1 MHSKIYVCMMIYLIG
16 PMGSGKTTI
25 GKILSSRLK
34 YQFFDTDEEIK
45 KKTGM
50 SISSIFDKQ
59 GESGFRIIESQTLEE
74 LSIKQKSII
83 STGGGIVLMKENR
96 VIMKNGTCIYLKIDF
111 EEQLKRL
118 TNSNDRPL
126 VSKNSDGS
134 IEMTNAAR
142 EPFFLDLAD
151 IVIDTSNLN
160 ENEVTQK
167 ILSSL
172 KSKNEN

>member
-1 MHSKIYVCMMIYLIG
+1 MHSKIYVSMMIYLIG

-45 KKTGM
+45 KKTDM
-50 SISSIFDKQ
+50 SISSIFDQQ

-118 TNSNDRPL
+118 ANSDDRPL
-126 VSKNSDGS
+126 LSKNSDGS
-134 IEMTNAAR
+134 IEKTNATR

-160 ENEVTQK
+160 ENEVTQQ

>member
-1 MHSKIYVCMMIYLIG
+1 
-16 PMGSGKTTI
+16 MGSGKTTI
-25 GKILSSRLK
+25 GKILSSQLK

-45 KKTGM
+45 KKIGM

-59 GESGFRIIESQTLEE
+59 GENAFRIIESKMLGE
-74 LSIKQKSII
+74 LSIKPKSVI

-111 EEQLKRL
+111 EGQIKRL
-118 TNSNDRPL
+118 ANSDDRPL
-126 VSKNSDGS
+126 VNKNSDRS
-134 IEMTNAAR
+134 IKNTNAAR

-160 ENEVTQK
+160 ENEVTQQ
-167 ILSSL
+167 ILNSL

>member
-45 KKTGM
+45 KKIGM

-59 GESGFRIIESQTLEE
+59 GESGFRIIESQTLKE
-74 LSIKQKSII
+74 LSIKSKSII

-118 TNSNDRPL
+118 ANSDDRPL

-134 IEMTNAAR
+134 IEKTNAAR

-160 ENEVTQK
+160 ENEVTQQ

>member
-1 MHSKIYVCMMIYLIG
+1 
-16 PMGSGKTTI
+16 MGSGKTTI

-45 KKTGM
+45 KKIGM

-118 TNSNDRPL
+118 ANSDDRPL

-134 IEMTNAAR
+134 IEKTNAAR

-160 ENEVTQK
+160 ENEVTQQ

>member
-1 MHSKIYVCMMIYLIG
+1 
-16 PMGSGKTTI
+16 
-25 GKILSSRLK
+25 
-34 YQFFDTDEEIK
+34 
-45 KKTGM
+45 
-50 SISSIFDKQ
+50 
-59 GESGFRIIESQTLEE
+59 
-74 LSIKQKSII
+74 
-83 STGGGIVLMKENR
+83 MKENR

-111 EEQLKRL
+111 DEQLKRL
-118 TNSNDRPL
+118 ANSDDRPL

-134 IEMTNAAR
+134 IKKTNEAR

>member
-45 KKTGM
+45 KKIGM

-59 GESGFRIIESQTLEE
+59 GESGFRILESQMLEE
-74 LSIKQKSII
+74 LSIKPKSII

-96 VIMKNGTCIYLKIDF
+96 VIMKNGTCIYLKVGF

-118 TNSNDRPL
+118 VNSDDRPL
-126 VSKNSDGS
+126 VSKNSDES
-134 IEMTNAAR
+134 IKKTNAAR

-160 ENEVTQK
+160 ENEVTQQ

-172 KSKNEN
+172 KSNNEN

>member
-1 MHSKIYVCMMIYLIG
+1 
-16 PMGSGKTTI
+16 MGSGKTTI

-45 KKTGM
+45 KKMGM

-59 GESGFRIIESQTLEE
+59 GESGFRIIESQILEE
-74 LSIKQKSII
+74 LSIKPKSII
-83 STGGGIVLMKENR
+83 STGGGIVLMKKNR
-96 VIMKNGTCIYLKIDF
+96 VIMKNGTCIYLKIDLD
-111 EEQLKRL
+111 EQLKRL
-118 TNSNDRPL
+118 ANSDDRPL

-134 IEMTNAAR
+134 IEKTNEAR

-151 IVIDTSNLN
+151 IVIDTSNLK
-160 ENEVTQK
+160 ENEVTQQ

>member
-34 YQFFDTDEEIK
+34 YLFFDTDEEIK
-45 KKTGM
+45 KKIGM

-59 GESGFRIIESQTLEE
+59 GESGFRIIESQTLEG
-74 LSIKQKSII
+74 LSIKSKSII

-118 TNSNDRPL
+118 ANSDDRPL
-126 VSKNSDGS
+126 VSKNFDGS
-134 IEMTNAAR
+134 IEKTNAAR

-160 ENEVTQK
+160 ENEVTQQ

>member
-45 KKTGM
+45 KKIGM

-59 GESGFRIIESQTLEE
+59 GESGFRIIESQILEE
-74 LSIKQKSII
+74 LSIKPKSII
-83 STGGGIVLMKENR
+83 STGGGIVLKKENR
-96 VIMKNGTCIYLKIDF
+96 IIMKNGTCIYLKIDF
-111 EEQLKRL
+111 DEQLKRL
-118 TNSNDRPL
+118 ANSDDRPL

-134 IEMTNAAR
+134 IEKTNEAR

-160 ENEVTQK
+160 ENEVTQQ

>member
-45 KKTGM
+45 KKLGM

-59 GESGFRIIESQTLEE
+59 GESGFRIIESQILEE
-74 LSIKQKSII
+74 LSIKSKSII

-118 TNSNDRPL
+118 ANSDDRPL
-126 VSKNSDGS
+126 VSKNFDGS
-134 IEMTNAAR
+134 IEKTNAAR

-160 ENEVTQK
+160 KNEVTQQ

>member
-1 MHSKIYVCMMIYLIG
+1 
-16 PMGSGKTTI
+16 MGSGKTTI

-59 GESGFRIIESQTLEE
+59 GESGFRIIESQMLEE
-74 LSIKQKSII
+74 LSIKSKSII

-118 TNSNDRPL
+118 ANSDDRPL
-126 VSKNSDGS
+126 VSKKPDVS
-134 IEMTNAAR
+134 IKKTNAAR

-160 ENEVTQK
+160 ENEVTQQ

>member
-1 MHSKIYVCMMIYLIG
+1 
-16 PMGSGKTTI
+16 MGSGKTTI

-45 KKTGM
+45 KKKGM

-59 GESGFRIIESQTLEE
+59 GESGFRIIESQILEE
-74 LSIKQKSII
+74 LSIKSKSII
-83 STGGGIVLMKENR
+83 STGGGIVLMRENR

-111 EEQLKRL
+111 DEQLKRL
-118 TNSNDRPL
+118 ANSDDRPL
-126 VSKNSDGS
+126 VNKNSVRS
-134 IEMTNAAR
+134 IEKTNAAR

-160 ENEVTQK
+160 ESEVTQQ
-167 ILSSL
+167 IVSSL

>member
-1 MHSKIYVCMMIYLIG
+1 
-16 PMGSGKTTI
+16 MGSGKTTI

-45 KKTGM
+45 KKIGM

-59 GESGFRIIESQTLEE
+59 GESGFRIIESQLLEE
-74 LSIKQKSII
+74 LSAKPESII

-118 TNSNDRPL
+118 TNSDDRPL
-126 VSKNSDGS
+126 VSKNSYSS
-134 IEMTNAAR
+134 IKKTNAAR
-142 EPFFLDLAD
+142 ELFFLDLAD

-160 ENEVTQK
+160 ENEVTQQ

-172 KSKNEN
+172 ESKNEN

>member
-45 KKTGM
+45 KKIGM

-59 GESGFRIIESQTLEE
+59 GESGFRIIESQILEE
-74 LSIKQKSII
+74 LSIKPKSII

-96 VIMKNGTCIYLKIDF
+96 DIMKNGTCIYLKIDF

-118 TNSNDRPL
+118 ANSDDRPL
-126 VSKNSDGS
+126 VSKKSDGS
-134 IEMTNAAR
+134 TKKTNAAR

-160 ENEVTQK
+160 EIEVTQQ
-167 ILSSL
+167 ILNSL